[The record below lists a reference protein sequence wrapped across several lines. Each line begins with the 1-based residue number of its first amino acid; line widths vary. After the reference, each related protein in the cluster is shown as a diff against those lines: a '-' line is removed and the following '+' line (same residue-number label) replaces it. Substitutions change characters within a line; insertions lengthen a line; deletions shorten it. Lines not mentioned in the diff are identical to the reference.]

1 MTTAAAQ
8 FAALPEL
15 VALVAHHVFYSRDM
29 FLLGRMCQVNRTF
42 YAAASPYAFRELR
55 IDNTL
60 ASTRVKRW
68 QKTKLWLVKEVF
80 FSSYKNLPAEEDSL
94 KYLLSQLSRL
104 ESFEYDGAPLTS
116 EVVQALARRCPRL
129 ASLTLGLRSG
139 PLAFAEEQPD
149 HDLRLEVGRLR
160 GLRELTLHHLPN
172 NHYGWWLPQ
181 LVSLLQNSP
190 GLRKLRLGF
199 TLFCPQPSQDA
210 QIRQE
215 MEGRYI
221 YALDRLCELYGRTG
235 ASSLRLHSLELLEG
249 TYPLSVDSLKNLT
262 DLSCLHDVYTAN
274 ILPLG
279 YSVPVAWAAFGPPH
293 APNLRH
299 LRVDRYTAAVHRHF
313 CAVGE
318 SDPSFVRRL
327 GVFAK
332 SMEPP
337 FSTAA
342 LLRPSPDHP
351 SLPLQVRMLDIDL
364 ALRRRSAEPQAEAL
378 RTAEQA
384 LEDVVSSNAD
394 SLEGLAVNLPAREED
409 DEEPNVQLLERA
421 LAKLPSLTQLSAH
434 WQGLPHQN
442 AAAERFA
449 LAGPRL
455 RFINIGRSFWR
466 VWRKDNGTVKLT
478 VIKTREADR
487 VELWRYSRVNMTP
500 LSVNEIYF

>member
-55 IDNTL
+55 IDDTL

-116 EVVQALARRCPRL
+116 EVVQTLARRCPRL

-160 GLRELTLHHLPN
+160 GLRE
-172 NHYGWWLPQ
+172 
-181 LVSLLQNSP
+181 
-190 GLRKLRLGF
+190 
-199 TLFCPQPSQDA
+199 
-210 QIRQE
+210 
-215 MEGRYI
+215 
-221 YALDRLCELYGRTG
+221 
-235 ASSLRLHSLELLEG
+235 G

-262 DLSCLHDVYTAN
+262 DLSCLHDVYIAN
-274 ILPLG
+274 TLPLG

-337 FSTAA
+337 FSTGA

-351 SLPLQVRMLDIDL
+351 SLLLQVRMLDIDL
-364 ALRRRSAEPQAEAL
+364 ALRCRSADCGTPSQSPPHG
-378 RTAEQA
+378 RTSAGGRGVLQRR
-384 LEDVVSSNAD
+384 
-394 SLEGLAVNLPAREED
+394 LAR
-409 DEEPNVQLLERA
+409 
-421 LAKLPSLTQLSAH
+421 
-434 WQGLPHQN
+434 
-442 AAAERFA
+442 
-449 LAGPRL
+449 GPR
-455 RFINIGRSFWR
+455 RQPPRPGRGR
-466 VWRKDNGTVKLT
+466 
-478 VIKTREADR
+478 
-487 VELWRYSRVNMTP
+487 
-500 LSVNEIYF
+500 